1 MFNAACFFLTE
12 QNLVTIFLSTGF
24 AQANWGFHA
33 CATMVTMADFNRGPL
48 IDF

>member
-24 AQANWGFHA
+24 HA